1 MEMTM
6 MLRAA
11 CLSLVVPL
19 LLVGRGAGAAAPEC
33 LSAVDGMIV
42 EYDVPV
48 VPGTQWGSAAASPGS
63 KGAATDPGEQKP
75 KAAAP
80 TQQRKARPAAGS
92 PKSGSKA
99 AGSQPSDRHPM
110 TEQQRQRLTDVLR
123 RARIAEARGEEAQCM
138 ELFHQAEKI
147 TKGG

>member
-6 MLRAA
+6 LLRAA

-19 LLVGRGAGAAAPEC
+19 LLIGRDAGAAAPEC
-33 LSAVDGMIV
+33 LSAIDGMIV

-48 VPGTQWGSAAASPGS
+48 TQWGSAGPSPGS
-63 KGAATDPGEQKP
+63 KGAATESGAQKP

-80 TQQRKARPAAGS
+80 TQQRKTRAAAGN
-92 PKSGSKA
+92 PKSGSTA
-99 AGSQPSDRHPM
+99 AAPPPSDRHPM

>member
-1 MEMTM
+1 MTM

-19 LLVGRGAGAAAPEC
+19 LLVGRDAGAAAPEC
-33 LSAVDGMIV
+33 LSAVDSMIV

-48 VPGTQWGSAAASPGS
+48 TQWGSGAQSQRS

-75 KAAAP
+75 KSAAP
-80 TQQRKARPAAGS
+80 AQQRKTRAAAGN
-92 PKSGSKA
+92 PKSGSA
-99 AGSQPSDRHPM
+99 AAASPPSDRHPM